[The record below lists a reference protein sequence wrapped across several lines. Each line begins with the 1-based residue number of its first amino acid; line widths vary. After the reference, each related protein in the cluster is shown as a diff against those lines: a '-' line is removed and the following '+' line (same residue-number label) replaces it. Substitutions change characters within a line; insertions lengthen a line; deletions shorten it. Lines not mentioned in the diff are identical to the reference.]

1 MEVVANKEAG
11 VEAKANGM
19 AAEEAVDMVVNRVVA
34 GIKVAT
40 KVVGAMEEVKAP
52 GVAILVDKPAAKVA
66 GEALLVMRAATVVVM
81 AVLQLV
87 DHPPWEVVTA
97 VVVKAATAVAVQ
109 CDHPDP
115 WVVVAAAA
123 VTG

>member
-1 MEVVANKEAG
+1 
-11 VEAKANGM
+11 
-19 AAEEAVDMVVNRVVA
+19 
-34 GIKVAT
+34 
-40 KVVGAMEEVKAP
+40 
-52 GVAILVDKPAAKVA
+52 
-66 GEALLVMRAATVVVM
+66 M

-123 VTG
+123 VTGQLPMAVAAAAVVVVAEVDVVEEEVTKKFHLRLTMIVLKPILLYNTILCWKYTNLL